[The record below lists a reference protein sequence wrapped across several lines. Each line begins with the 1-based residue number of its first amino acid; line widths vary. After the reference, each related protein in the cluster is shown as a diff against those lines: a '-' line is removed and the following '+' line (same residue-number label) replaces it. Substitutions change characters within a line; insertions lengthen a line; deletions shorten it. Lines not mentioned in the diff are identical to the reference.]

1 MYLLEY
7 NCVDPGD
14 PGKDLNHRLV
24 QHRLHLGLEDLLH
37 HKRHGDELV
46 RPDFLEGFHQCAWC
60 RGLSQPV
67 DRRAVAER
75 VDELGHE
82 AVHVG
87 HREHGDHPVL
97 VRGRTMNLAEL
108 DRGAEIPVGQHHAL
122 RVAGRAG
129 RVVDDR
135 QIVHV
140 VSRVDDILRAE
151 AVRVLLGEEI
161 VDVVPERLDLRLAAI
176 EYLQVVHIHN
186 NLDLR
191 HLSDVKLS
199 PFVCVGQQCHA
210 VRMVHEALHAFRSEI
225 RQYRHDDGLVG
236 VHSQIGHAPAGAVAG
251 PKGDVLPLLKTG
263 LVEEDVELLDQSG
276 HL

>member
-1 MYLLEY
+1 M
-7 NCVDPGD
+7 NFSHNIFMKNG
-14 PGKDLNHRLV
+14 NFRLDMA
-24 QHRLHLGLEDLLH
+24 E
-37 HKRHGDELV
+37 ESA
-46 RPDFLEGFHQCAWC
+46 DFLKIDVKTAQK
-60 RGLSQPV
+60 
-67 DRRAVAER
+67 R
-75 VDELGHE
+75 VGEN
-82 AVHVG
+82 V
-87 HREHGDHPVL
+87 
-97 VRGRTMNLAEL
+97 T
-108 DRGAEIPVGQHHAL
+108 
-122 RVAGRAG
+122 
-129 RVVDDR
+129 
-135 QIVHV
+135 
-140 VSRVDDILRAE
+140 
-151 AVRVLLGEEI
+151 VRVLLGEEI

-236 VHSQIGHAPAGAVAG
+236 VHGQIGHAPAGAVAG

-263 LVEEDVELLDQSG
+263 LVEEDVELLDRSG